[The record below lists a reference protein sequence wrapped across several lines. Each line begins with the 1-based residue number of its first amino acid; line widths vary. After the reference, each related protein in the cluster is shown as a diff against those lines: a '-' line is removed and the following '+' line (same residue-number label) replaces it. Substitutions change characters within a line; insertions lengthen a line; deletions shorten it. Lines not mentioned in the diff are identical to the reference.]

1 MAQYEI
7 ITKERLTPAEMAKL
21 IDHSLLF
28 PYTTKEEIL
37 KFCGEIKEYGFG
49 CAAINPV
56 FIELVAKELKGLDV
70 DIDAPI
76 GYPWGTN
83 TMALKASE
91 IEETVRLGATTIDYV
106 IHVGAAVGGDWDYLK
121 REAELMATTARK
133 CGVPSKAILEC
144 CYLTD
149 EQKVKAALAAKEG
162 GVDYVKTSTGFGSG
176 WCTVEDVKLLKDAV
190 GLDTGVK
197 AAGKVTD
204 YKFAMDLLHAGASRN
219 GTRAGVEVIK
229 SML

>member
-7 ITKERLTPAEMAKL
+7 ITKETLSPDEMAKL

-28 PYTTKEEIL
+28 PYTTKEEIRR
-37 KFCGEIKEYGFG
+37 FCDEIKEYHFG

-56 FIELVAKELKGLDV
+56 FIELVAKELKGFDV

-83 TMALKASE
+83 TIALKASE

-106 IHVGAAVGGDWDYLK
+106 IHIGAAVGGDWDYLK
-121 REAELMATTARK
+121 REAEVMATTARK

-149 EQKVKAALAAKEG
+149 EQKVKAALAVKDA

-176 WCTVEDVKLLKDAV
+176 WCTVEDVKLLKNTV

-197 AAGKVTD
+197 AAGKVTN
-204 YKFAMDLLHAGASRN
+204 YQFAMELLHAGASRI
-219 GTRAGVEVIK
+219 GTRAGVDVIK

>member
-1 MAQYEI
+1 MKKYEV
-7 ITKERLTPAEMAKL
+7 ITKKDLTQAELAKL

-28 PYTTKEEIL
+28 PYSTRADIL
-37 KFCGEIKEYGFG
+37 RFCGEMKEYGFG
-49 CAAINPV
+49 CAAVNPI
-56 FIELVAKELKGLDV
+56 FLELVAQELKGMDV
-70 DIDAPI
+70 MIDAPI

-83 TMALKASE
+83 TPEIKAAE
-91 IEETVRLGATTIDYV
+91 IEDAVCRGATDIDYV
-106 IHVGAAVGGDWDYLK
+106 IHIGAAAANDWEHIS
-121 REAELMATTARK
+121 REAELMARTAQK

-149 EQKVKAALAAKEG
+149 EQKVNAALAVKRA

-190 GLDTGVK
+190 GTDTGVK
-197 AAGKVTD
+197 AAGKVTT
-204 YKFAMDLLHAGASRN
+204 YQFAMDLLHAGASRI
-219 GTRAGVEVIK
+219 GTRAGVDVMK